1 MNAPPL
7 PGRIDALLF
16 DLGGVLIDINS
27 EPVFAHWAR
36 CSGVPQDTLRAR
48 FHVDERYRQFERGE
62 CSTADYF
69 AHLRQTLGVDL
80 ADADLLT
87 GWNALLGP
95 EKPGIGRVLQAAAA
109 RYPLYLFSNTN
120 SAHQA
125 VWSVASAPLLAPFTR
140 LFVSSEIG
148 HRKPDVDAFHY
159 VAAAIGL
166 PAEHILFFDD
176 AAENVAG
183 ARSSGMAAVHVRDT
197 RDIAAALAELA
208 ATTER

>member
-7 PGRIDALLF
+7 PARIDALLF

-27 EPVFAHWAR
+27 EPVFAYWAR
-36 CSGVPQDTLRAR
+36 CCGVPPDTLRAR
-48 FHVDERYRQFERGE
+48 FHVDERYWQFERGQ

-69 AHLRQTLGVDL
+69 AHLRQLLDVDL

-95 EKPGIGRVLQAAAA
+95 EKAGVGQLLKLAAS

-125 VWSVASAPLLAPFTR
+125 VWSVTSASLLAPFTR

-148 HRKPDVDAFHY
+148 HRKPDVAAFRY
-159 VAAAIGL
+159 VAEAIGR
-166 PAEHILFFDD
+166 PAERILFFDD

-183 ARSSGMAAVHVRDT
+183 ARESGMAAVHVRET
-197 RDIAAALAELA
+197 GDIATALDVLA
-208 ATTER
+208 ARDR